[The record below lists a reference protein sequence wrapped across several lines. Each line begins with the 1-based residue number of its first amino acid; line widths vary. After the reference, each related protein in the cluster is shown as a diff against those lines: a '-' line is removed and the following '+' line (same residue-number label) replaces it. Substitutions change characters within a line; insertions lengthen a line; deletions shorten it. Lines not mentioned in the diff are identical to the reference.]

1 MFVHAHPDDEVIST
15 GGTMAAYAAD
25 PDTHVTLVTCTLGEM
40 GEVLVP
46 EFEYLRA
53 DLGDQLG
60 GYRIGELERSCAA
73 LGVTDHRFLGGPG
86 RWRDSGMMGTPAN
99 DDPRCFW
106 QADLEVAAE
115 ALVRIVREVRPQVL
129 VSYDDNGQYGHPDHI
144 RAHQVTVRAFDAA
157 ADPSFAPEAG
167 PPWQASKLYETA
179 IARSTLAAGM
189 EYFQRPDAWGENP
202 FEGMSSVDDIP
213 FAVDDE
219 KITTEIEAN
228 GFFEAKIAAM
238 RAHRTQMAVDGFF
251 FAMADGIGHRAWGTE
266 HYMIA
271 RGGLGSGTGGGAG
284 AGGRSGAGGRAE
296 AGGGA
301 GAGGRPGGRETD
313 LFAGLSAAGTGP
325 APWDGA

>member
-46 EFEYLRA
+46 ELEYLRA

-60 GYRIGELERSCAA
+60 GYRIGELERSCAT

-106 QADLEVAAE
+106 QADLDVAAE
-115 ALVRIVREVRPQVL
+115 ALVRVVREVRPQVL

-144 RAHQVTVRAFDAA
+144 RAHQVTVRAFEAA

-167 PPWQASKLYETA
+167 PPWQTSKLYETA
-179 IARSTLAAGM
+179 IARSMLAAGM
-189 EYFQRPDAWGENP
+189 EYFQRPDARGENP

-213 FAVDDE
+213 FAIDDE

-228 GFFEAKIAAM
+228 GFLDAKIAAM

-251 FAMADGIGHRAWGTE
+251 FALADGIGQRAWGTE
-266 HYMIA
+266 YFMIA
-271 RGGLGSGTGGGAG
+271 RGERGPGAG
-284 AGGRSGAGGRAE
+284 AGA
-296 AGGGA
+296 
-301 GAGGRPGGRETD
+301 RETD
-313 LFAGLSAAGTGP
+313 LFAGLAR
-325 APWDGA
+325 